1 MQRRNVGTSG
11 LAVSVL
17 GLGTMTWG
25 QDVDDE
31 AAREQLR
38 IFADAGGT
46 LVETAGR
53 YGEGRAEAMLGGFI
67 GDTVARS
74 ELVLAVQAGAVRAG
88 THRLD
93 GSRRGL
99 LDSLDASLSR
109 LGTDHVDL
117 WLAPG
122 PDPLVPLSETL
133 SALEVAYTSG
143 RARYVGVSN
152 YAGWEFARAAATA
165 GFPLVANEIE
175 YSLLNRGAERGA
187 VPAAAAMGA
196 GVLAWAPL
204 GRGVLTGKYRT
215 ATPADSRLASD
226 LWAPYVETYLEG
238 RPLRVVDALCTASRG
253 LDLQPHDLALRWLLG
268 RPAVAAAVVGA
279 RTPHQLKEILQTTP
293 EPIAG
298 QIAEALDEVS
308 AALAF

>member
-17 GLGTMTWG
+17 GLGTMSWG
-25 QDVDDE
+25 QDLDDE

-46 LVETAGR
+46 LVETAGG
-53 YGEGRAEAMLGGFI
+53 YGAGRAEAMLGSFF

-74 ELVLAVQAGAVRAG
+74 ELVLAVQAGAMRAG
-88 THRLD
+88 MHRAD
-93 GSRRGL
+93 SSRRGL

-117 WLAPG
+117 WLAPA
-122 PDPLVPLSETL
+122 PDPLVPLAETL
-133 SALEVAYTSG
+133 SALEVAYSSG

-152 YAGWEFARAAATA
+152 HAGWEFARAAATA
-165 GFPLVANEIE
+165 GIPLIANEIE
-175 YSLLNRGAERGA
+175 YSLLNRGAERGV

-204 GRGVLTGKYRT
+204 GRGVLTGKYRVG
-215 ATPADSRLASD
+215 TPADSRRASD
-226 LWAPYVETYLEG
+226 VWAPYVESYLEG
-238 RPLRVVDALCTASRG
+238 RPLRVVDALYTAARG

-268 RPAVAAAVVGA
+268 RPTVAAAVVGA
-279 RTPHQLKEILQTTP
+279 RTPQQLKELLGTTA

-308 AALAF
+308 APLV